1 MKEGGI
7 CMRIGLI
14 RHFKV
19 TRGYPASYVTSE
31 ELMKWVE
38 EYDAS
43 EVEGNEVDLKGIDW
57 KSCYSSDLSR
67 AQVTAETVYEG
78 EITFLKELREIRLSP
93 IFRSNRKR
101 SLFLHLTFIRLAWWF
116 NHRSQ
121 PESKREIKER
131 ISLVVDRVI
140 REGEDVLIVGHG
152 GIMMFMRKELRK
164 RGFTGPSF
172 RRPLNGKLYVYQDGT
187 G

>member
-1 MKEGGI
+1 MKV
-7 CMRIGLI
+7 GLI

-19 TRGYPASYVTSE
+19 TRGYPSSFVSSK

-43 EVEGNEVDLKGIDW
+43 DVEKNIIDLQDTRWKG
-57 KSCYSSDLSR
+57 CYSSDLSR
-67 AQVTAETVYEG
+67 ARVTAESVYEG
-78 EITFLKELREIRLSP
+78 EISYLKELREIRLSP
-93 IFRSNRKR
+93 LFKSKRK
-101 SLFLHLTFIRLAWWF
+101 LPLLLHLTFIRLAWWF

-131 ISLVVDRVI
+131 ISGVVDRII

-152 GIMMFMRKELRK
+152 GIMMYMRKELRK

-172 RRPLNGKLYVYQDGT
+172 RRPSNGTLYVYQDRT

>member
-1 MKEGGI
+1 MK
-7 CMRIGLI
+7 IGLI

-19 TRGYPASYVTSE
+19 TRGYPASYVTSD

-43 EVEGNEVDLKGIDW
+43 DVEGNEVDLKDIDW
-57 KSCYSSDLSR
+57 EGCYSSDLSR
-67 AQVTAETVYEG
+67 AQITAEAVYEG

-93 IFRSNRKR
+93 IFRSDIKLP
-101 SLFLHLTFIRLAWWF
+101 LFLHMASIRLAWWF

-121 PESKREIKER
+121 PENKREIEER
-131 ISLVVDRVI
+131 IRVVVDRVVH
-140 REGEDVLIVGHG
+140 EGKDVLIVGHG
-152 GIMMFMRKELRK
+152 GIMIFMRKELRK

-172 RRPLNGKLYVYQDGT
+172 RRPSNGKVYVYQGGT

>member
-1 MKEGGI
+1 MK
-7 CMRIGLI
+7 IGLV

-19 TRGYPASYVTSE
+19 TRGYPSSPVTSD

-43 EVEGNEVDLKGIDW
+43 EVEENLVDLKGIDW
-57 KSCYSSDLSR
+57 KGCYSSDLAR
-67 AQVTAETVYEG
+67 AQTTAETVYEG
-78 EITFLKELREIRLSP
+78 EITLMEELREIRLSP
-93 IFRSNRKR
+93 LFRSNRK
-101 SLFLHLTFIRLAWWF
+101 LPFFLHITFIRLAWWF

-121 PESKREIKER
+121 PESRLEIEER
-131 ISLVVDRVI
+131 IRSVVDRI
-140 REGEDVLIVGHG
+140 IHEGEDVLIVGHG

-172 RRPLNGKLYVYQDGT
+172 RRPSNGKLYVYQDRT

>member
-1 MKEGGI
+1 MK
-7 CMRIGLI
+7 IGLI

-19 TRGYPASYVTSE
+19 KRGYPASFVTSE

-43 EVEGNEVDLKGIDW
+43 GVEENKVDLKDIDW

-67 AQVTAETVYEG
+67 AQITAQAIYNG
-78 EITFLKELREIRLSP
+78 DISFLEELREIRLSP
-93 IFRSNRKR
+93 LFRYKKKLP
-101 SLFLHLTFIRLAWWF
+101 LFVHLSIIRIAWWF

-121 PESKREIKER
+121 PESRREIEER
-131 ISLVVDRVI
+131 ISLVVDKVI
-140 REGEDVLIVGHG
+140 QEGKDVLIVGHG

-172 RRPLNGKLYVYQDGT
+172 RRPSNGKVYVYRDRKG
-187 G
+187 

>member
-1 MKEGGI
+1 MKV
-7 CMRIGLI
+7 GLI

-19 TRGYPASYVTSE
+19 TRGYPASFVTSE

-43 EVEGNEVDLKGIDW
+43 DVEENLIDLHDIVWKG
-57 KSCYSSDLSR
+57 CYSSDLSR
-67 AQVTAETVYEG
+67 ARVTAEAVYG
-78 EITFLKELREIRLSP
+78 EDISYLEELREIRLSP
-93 IFRSNRKR
+93 LFKSKR
-101 SLFLHLTFIRLAWWF
+101 RLPLFLHLTFIRLAWWF

-121 PESKREIKER
+121 PESKREVKER
-131 ISLVVDRVI
+131 ISGVVDRII

-152 GIMMFMRKELRK
+152 GIMMYMRKELRK

-172 RRPLNGKLYVYQDGT
+172 RKPSNGTLHVYQDRT